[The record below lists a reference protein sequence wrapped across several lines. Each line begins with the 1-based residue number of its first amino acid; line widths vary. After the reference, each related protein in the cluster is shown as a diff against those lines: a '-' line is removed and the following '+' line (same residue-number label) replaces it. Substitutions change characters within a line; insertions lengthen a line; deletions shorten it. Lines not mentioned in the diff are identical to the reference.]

1 MILVALTVILATA
14 IVAVAVA
21 GLSVGVLLGQRPRLK
36 EPCHGRSGHGGA
48 CASCT
53 CEREE

>member
-1 MILVALTVILATA
+1 MILVALTVILAIA
-14 IVAVAVA
+14 IVAVVVA

-36 EPCHGRSGHGGA
+36 EPCHGRSGDGGA